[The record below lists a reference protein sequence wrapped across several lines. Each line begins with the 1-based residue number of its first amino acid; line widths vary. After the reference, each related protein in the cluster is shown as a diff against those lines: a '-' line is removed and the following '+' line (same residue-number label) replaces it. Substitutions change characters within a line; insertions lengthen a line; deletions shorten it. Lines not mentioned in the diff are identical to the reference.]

1 MVYTFIQSE
10 KFLISET
17 SGPKEIGN
25 GRFILL
31 SVCFVSWIMMV
42 DVDEE

>member
-1 MVYTFIQSE
+1 MVYAFIQSE
-10 KFLISET
+10 NFLISET

-25 GRFILL
+25 GRSVLL
-31 SVCFVSWIMMV
+31 SVCFVSGIMVV